1 MLSTNFL
8 ICSLAVSSPYT
19 VFERFEYTGKDVT
32 AESDFP
38 SGFYRN
44 PILAGFHPDPSLCRV
59 GKDYYLVNSTFE
71 YFPGL
76 PIFHSTDLVNW
87 EQIGHVIHRPEQ
99 LDYTGRRVSN
109 GLFAPAISYH
119 DGKFYVVC
127 TMVDGFG
134 NFVVTAENPGGP
146 WSDPISVGFQGID
159 PSTFFDDDGRAWI
172 VNNDAPQGPPQYE
185 GHRAIWIQEF
195 DYKTT
200 KMVGSRKMIVDG
212 GVDISQKPIW
222 IEGPHIYKRNDWY
235 YLCCAEGGTST
246 DHSQVILR
254 SKKVDGPYVPWDKNP
269 ILTQR
274 DLDGNVPG
282 AVTCTGHADLEI
294 GPDGNWWAVFLAVR
308 PYQGG
313 FSPMGRETFLLP
325 VTWTDDD
332 WPVILPPGQR
342 VPLLEKAPKDAVV
355 RASGSAPLN
364 GSFTW
369 RDDFREKDLSL
380 EWIMLREPDKQWWN
394 IDPEAGKLRLT
405 PQFEKLY
412 GTGNPS
418 YLGRRVRH
426 AVYTAALTVEVPEE
440 EGVSAGMALFMNE
453 RHHYFLAVHRSSNH
467 ARIYLERVEAGQ
479 VNQIA
484 AADLPSV
491 KGIDL
496 RIETRMDTCSF
507 LYKFKDHHWETL
519 IDDADATLIS
529 YTVPDG
535 MFLGATVG
543 PHVRID
549 NERCFTSTGKP
560 LEFKSEGNP
569 LFRDAFTADPAPL
582 VVGDTLYVYVG
593 HDEAHG
599 DQMFNI
605 TEWLCY
611 STQDMETWTAHG
623 PIMKPT
629 DFKWAVGDAWASQV
643 VEKEGKFYFY
653 TTVQHGP
660 PHVGKAI
667 GVAVSDS
674 PTGPFVDARGTAL
687 VTDGTTPS
695 DKPWDDIDPT
705 VLIDEDGTAYMAW
718 GNPYLYF
725 ARLKPNMIE
734 IDGEIERIDLPNY
747 TEGPWLHKRGDTYYL
762 TYAAFAHQG
771 MWEKICYAT
780 APKITGPWT
789 YQGIL
794 TDQTKNSYTIH
805 PGIVEFKDQWYL
817 FYHNADLTLNGEA
830 GGLGRRSVCVEYLHY
845 NDDGTMQPV
854 KQTKEGVSIT
864 PAAPA
869 QNPIIRADVPDV
881 AVIRVGD
888 TYYMSSTTM
897 HMSPGLPIMKSKDL
911 VNWNLVGYAY
921 DRLVEN
927 DAMNLENGRNCYG
940 AGSWA
945 SSLRYHNETYYAT
958 TFSSTSARTHIY
970 TTRDIEKG
978 DWKAWSFSPSLHD
991 NTLFFDD
998 DGRVYMIYGAGKLTL
1013 VELLADLSGIKEGG
1027 VNQVIIENVNLLF
1040 GESEVGGLNGEGS
1053 QLIKVNGKYYLLNIA
1068 SPRSRWSRSV
1078 LVHRADTITGPWE
1091 GRVALEDK
1099 GVAQGC
1105 LIDTPD
1111 GKWYAMLFQ
1120 DNGAVGR
1127 SPWLVPVKWEDGW
1140 PVFGTDGKAPE
1151 TLDIEGGK
1159 KLLDSNIVTSDEF
1172 DRQPGEPLPLAWQW
1186 NHNPDNSKWS
1196 IGEREGH
1203 LRITTGRIDNNVL
1216 STRNILTQRT
1226 FGPVSSAATKVEVT
1240 NMKDGDYA
1248 GLIALQQRF
1257 GAVCVKMKDGAPS
1270 IVMMGVGSQRSDR
1283 RGRGSQTS
1291 QPVEIESVPLAQ
1303 STVYFKIDCDFR
1315 NRTDKAYF
1323 YYSLDNKSWTKIGS
1337 VLQMSYTMPHF
1348 MGYRFGL
1355 FNYATKTAGGYVDFD
1370 YYRVTDE
1377 TTLVD

>member
-1 MLSTNFL
+1 MKHMSGWILFLSTHVLTF
-8 ICSLAVSSPYT
+8 SLTFSSPYAA
-19 VFERFEYTGKDVT
+19 FERFEYTGEAVT
-32 AESDFP
+32 APSDLP

-59 GKDYYLVNSTFE
+59 DNDYYLINSTFE

-99 LDYTGRRVSN
+99 LDYKGRRVSN

-134 NFVVTAENPGGP
+134 NFVVTAENPAGP

-159 PSTFFDDDGRAWI
+159 PSLFFDDDGRAWI

-195 DYKTT
+195 DPETN
-200 KMVGSRKMIVDG
+200 KMVGPRKMIVNG
-212 GVDISQKPIW
+212 GIDISQKPIW
-222 IEGPHIYKRNDWY
+222 IEGPHIYKRNNWY

-246 DHSQVILR
+246 NHSQVILR

-274 DLDGNVPG
+274 NLDGNVPG

-308 PYQGG
+308 PYEGG

-325 VTWTDDD
+325 VTWTDDE

-342 VPLLEKAPKDAVV
+342 VPLVEKAPNDAVV
-355 RASGSAPLN
+355 RASGSTPLN

-380 EWIMLREPDKQWWN
+380 EWIMLREPDKQWWKV
-394 IDPEAGKLRLT
+394 DSQAGKLKLS
-405 PQFEKLY
+405 PQSEKLS
-412 GTGNPS
+412 GSGNPS

-440 EGVSAGMALFMNE
+440 PGVSAGMALFMNE
-453 RHHYFLAVHRSSNH
+453 RHHYFLAVHRSDNQ
-467 ARIYLERVEAGQ
+467 ARIYLERVQGGR

-491 KGIDL
+491 TDVDL
-496 RIETRMDTCSF
+496 RIETRKNTCSF
-507 LYKFKDHHWETL
+507 RYKIKDNWETL
-519 IDDADATLIS
+519 LDDADATLIS

-549 NERCFTSTGKP
+549 
-560 LEFKSEGNP
+560 
-569 LFRDAFTADPAPL
+569 
-582 VVGDTLYVYVG
+582 
-593 HDEAHG
+593 DE
-599 DQMFNI
+599 
-605 TEWLCY
+605 
-611 STQDMETWTAHG
+611 
-623 PIMKPT
+623 
-629 DFKWAVGDAWASQV
+629 
-643 VEKEGKFYFY
+643 
-653 TTVQHGP
+653 
-660 PHVGKAI
+660 
-667 GVAVSDS
+667 
-674 PTGPFVDARGTAL
+674 
-687 VTDGTTPS
+687 
-695 DKPWDDIDPT
+695 
-705 VLIDEDGTAYMAW
+705 
-718 GNPYLYF
+718 
-725 ARLKPNMIE
+725 
-734 IDGEIERIDLPNY
+734 
-747 TEGPWLHKRGDTYYL
+747 
-762 TYAAFAHQG
+762 
-771 MWEKICYAT
+771 
-780 APKITGPWT
+780 
-789 YQGIL
+789 
-794 TDQTKNSYTIH
+794 
-805 PGIVEFKDQWYL
+805 
-817 FYHNADLTLNGEA
+817 
-830 GGLGRRSVCVEYLHY
+830 
-845 NDDGTMQPV
+845 PV
-854 KQTKEGVSIT
+854 RQTKEDISLL
-864 PAAPA
+864 AARQA
-869 QNPIIRADVPDV
+869 QNPIIWADVPDV

-911 VNWNLVGYAY
+911 VNWNLIGYAY

-945 SSLRYHNETYYAT
+945 SSLRYHNGTYYAT
-958 TFSSTSARTHIY
+958 TFSSTSGRTHVY
-970 TTRDIEKG
+970 RTRDIEKG
-978 DWKAWSFSPSLHD
+978 DWKASSFSPSLHD
-991 NTLFFDD
+991 HTLFFDD

-1013 VELLADLSGIKEGG
+1013 VELLEDLSGIKPDG
-1027 VNQVIIENVNLLF
+1027 VNKVIIENANLLF
-1040 GESEVGGLNGEGS
+1040 GENEVGGLNGEGS
-1053 QLIKVNGKYYLLNIA
+1053 QLIKVNGRYYLLNIA

-1078 LVHRADTITGPWE
+1078 LIHRADSIAGPWE

-1120 DNGAVGR
+1120 DNGSVGR

-1140 PVFGTDGKAPE
+1140 PVFGIDGKAPE
-1151 TLDIEGGK
+1151 TIDIEDNET
-1159 KLLDSNIVTSDEF
+1159 LLDSNIVTSDEF
-1172 DRQPGEPLPLAWQW
+1172 DRKPGDVLPPAWQW
-1186 NHNPDNSKWS
+1186 NHNPDNSNWS
-1196 IGEREGH
+1196 VGEREGH
-1203 LRITTGRIDNNVL
+1203 LRITTGRVDNSIL
-1216 STRNILTQRT
+1216 SARNILTQRT
-1226 FGPVSSAATKVEVT
+1226 FGPVSSASTKVDVT

-1257 GAVCVKMKDGAPS
+1257 GAVCVKMENGTKS
-1270 IVMMGVGSQRSDR
+1270 IVMMGIGSQPSDR
-1283 RGRGSQTS
+1283 RGRGSRS
-1291 QPVEIESVPLAQ
+1291 NPPVEIESVPLTQ
-1303 STVYFKIDCDFR
+1303 PIVYFKIDCDFR

-1323 YYSLDNKSWTKIGS
+1323 YYSLDNKNWIKIGS

-1355 FNYATKTAGGYVDFD
+1355 FNYAAKTAGGYVDFD
-1370 YYRVTDE
+1370 YYRVTNEITIAD
-1377 TTLVD
+1377 